1 MNRSFHRPLIPAAL
15 ALAALSLG
23 LPSAHAAKPAL
34 TIQQR
39 IDALLKRRINPEPLP
54 VELPNPFQMSA
65 SGNLDVAENPA
76 KEDADKNLNQA
87 LAASA
92 GTPTPNSA
100 QVLAECASHLKI
112 GGIAVVNGQTQI
124 AINNVLRKEG
134 DVVMAEWNNSL
145 VQLVVVRFLA
155 GKIVLRYQDAETTL
169 KF

>member
-1 MNRSFHRPLIPAAL
+1 MNRSRHRPLILVAV
-15 ALAALSLG
+15 ALAAVSLG
-23 LPSAHAAKPAL
+23 LPVAHAAKQTL

-39 IDALLKRRINPEPLP
+39 IDALLKRRLNPEPLP

-65 SGNLDVAENPA
+65 TGNSDAAEGAA
-76 KEDADKNLNQA
+76 KEETDKLHQTI
-87 LAASA
+87 AASQ
-92 GTPTPNSA
+92 GTPTSNST
-100 QVLAECASHLKI
+100 QVLTECASHLKI

-124 AINNVLRKEG
+124 AINNILRKEG

-145 VQLVVVRFLA
+145 VQIVVVRFLA